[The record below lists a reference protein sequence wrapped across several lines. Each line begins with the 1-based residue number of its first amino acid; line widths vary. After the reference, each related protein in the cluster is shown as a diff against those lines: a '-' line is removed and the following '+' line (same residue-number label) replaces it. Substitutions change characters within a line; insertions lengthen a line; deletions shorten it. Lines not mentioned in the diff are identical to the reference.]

1 MAKGKQSAALFEVIH
16 TSKQYDRGGRS
27 ILRTPKW
34 WFKRRDSV
42 VGDSSTSSAP
52 APAFSETP
60 SSSNGGL
67 ATGAGGIRVHIDPDG
82 QHINARFSYTA
93 TVVVVFTVGVL
104 IVLAYMIGRGMNSGS
119 TPMIS
124 TVSTEELRNQPTRP
138 EVMKINRAAS
148 AAKVEIEPVADDGTV
163 AAQVTGQPAPQWYDP
178 GGPTTVVV
186 DGANRNVGLNY
197 VIIQSYGKDRKIAEE
212 AVKVLKENGVDCTI
226 EEGIK
231 GWPGAVCV
239 VGTRGFSGI
248 SSPEYKNYEKKI
260 QAVSKIFAP
269 KGGWKAFN
277 PTAKRWDQ
285 GN

>member
-34 WFKRRDSV
+34 WFKRR
-42 VGDSSTSSAP
+42 SSTSETAP
-52 APAFSETP
+52 APAPTP
-60 SSSNGGL
+60 AFTEAPASSDGGL
-67 ATGAGGIRVHIDPDG
+67 ASGAGGIRVHIDPDG

-93 TVVVVFTVGVL
+93 TVVVVFTIGVL
-104 IVLAYMIGRGMNSGS
+104 IVLAYMIGKGMNSGS
-119 TPMIS
+119 APMIS
-124 TVSTEELRNQPTRP
+124 SVSTEELQKQPARP
-138 EVMKINRAAS
+138 EVMKINRVAP
-148 AAKVEIEPVADDGTV
+148 AAKIEIEPTADDGTV
-163 AAQVTGQPAPQWYDP
+163 AAPEVSQPAPQWYDP

-186 DGANRNVGLNY
+186 DGPNRNIGLNY

-212 AVKVLKENGVDCTI
+212 AVKVLKENGIDCTI

-248 SSPEYKNYEKKI
+248 SSLEYKNYEKKI
-260 QAVSKIFAP
+260 QAISKIFAP